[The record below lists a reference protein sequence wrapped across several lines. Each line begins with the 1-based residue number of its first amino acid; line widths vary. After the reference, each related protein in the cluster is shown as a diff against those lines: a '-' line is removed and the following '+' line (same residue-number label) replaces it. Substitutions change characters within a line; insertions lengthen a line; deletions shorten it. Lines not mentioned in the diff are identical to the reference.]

1 VAQGRPDGRQTV
13 AMDRTVSCSL
23 QAQVLT
29 PASVELQ
36 VAVAREPAEESL
48 VVTLDGEALDV
59 QEVAGPVGGRMH
71 LLRCGP
77 GALRVDYSARV
88 GDAVDRDTVDRAGA
102 DRAGAD
108 QPSENRAGADPLE
121 VQTYL
126 RPSRYAESDRL
137 VAVARA
143 ELGDATDP
151 ATLARAAVAFVRDRL
166 RYVSGSSRV
175 TDGAVDTLLAGA
187 GVCRDYAHLTVALL
201 RARDVPARLVSVYAP
216 GLRPMDFHAVVEVL
230 VDGTWCVVDS
240 TGLAPRPSMVR
251 IATGRDAADTAFM
264 SSYGGGLR
272 FERLEV
278 RAVVDGELPV
288 DDRSALVRL
297 D

>member
-1 VAQGRPDGRQTV
+1 MAQGRPDGRQTV
-13 AMDRTVSCSL
+13 AMDRTVSCSM

-29 PASVELQ
+29 PATVELQ
-36 VAVAREPAEESL
+36 VAVARVPAEESL
-48 VVTLDGEALDV
+48 VVTLDGEAVEV
-59 QEVAGPVGGRMH
+59 QEVAGPVGGRLH

-88 GDAVDRDTVDRAGA
+88 GDDATDATPDATPDRTNADPGVVDPGVV
-102 DRAGAD
+102 
-108 QPSENRAGADPLE
+108 DPLE

-143 ELGDATDP
+143 ELGDPADA
-151 ATLARAAVAFVRDRL
+151 ATLAQAAVAFVAKRL

-230 VDGTWCVVDS
+230 VDGAWCVVDA

-288 DDRSALVRL
+288 DDRAALVRL
-297 D
+297 G